1 MAPLELMIVTTN
13 DSESDR
19 SILLVV
25 DMQKD
30 VLTNAWHASD
40 VTARITSL
48 VDRARQSGVPVVWVR
63 HSSDTMPLGSDGW
76 QIVPELV
83 PASGETVV
91 EKCYGDA
98 FEATNLAD
106 VLAALGARHVVVC
119 GAQSDA
125 CVIST
130 LFGGLTRGY
139 DMTLVGDAHTTD
151 DYSAYGLPA
160 PEGVIALIN
169 GVWAYRTAPGRRA
182 DVTTSDTWPPESTC

>member
-1 MAPLELMIVTTN
+1 
-13 DSESDR
+13 
-19 SILLVV
+19 
-25 DMQKD
+25 MQKD
-30 VLTNAWHASD
+30 VLANAWHAD
-40 VTARITSL
+40 EITARIASL
-48 VDRARQSGVPVVWVR
+48 VDRARRSGVPVVWVR
-63 HSSDTMPLGSDGW
+63 HSSDTMPLGSDDW

-83 PASGETVV
+83 PATGETIV
-91 EKCYGDA
+91 EKCYGDS

-106 VLAALGARHVVVC
+106 VLAAMGTRHVVVC

-160 PEGVIALIN
+160 PDGVIALIN
-169 GVWAYRTAPGRRA
+169 GVWAWRTAPGRRA
-182 DVTTSDTWPPESTC
+182 DVITSEAWYPESGLAL